1 VKVCSIDGVTYFN
14 LTALEEKELTMII
27 QNTTPFKI
35 FARSK
40 LHKFETVQT
49 VYPEDKIYY
58 AQKYPNKSGSM
69 LLIQFY
75 NDEGN
80 SINLEV
86 DFMII
91 TSEPR
96 FYEIG
101 DPAHLIEITVKFL
114 GQNKVIGIRLIPKA
128 EVTREKKVSQE
139 ITLIRFEFNIID
151 ISIVQLTKGNGRR
164 ELVNLYFAGNRGSLE
179 MRELGGVRLTAQID
193 HFQIDNNSNIKTS
206 FPVILRVTE
215 DKIRKNVPKKK
226 FLELE
231 LAFED
236 PSKSSHLYFS
246 NIIVALGNL
255 ETFIEE
261 EFADQLL
268 GYFENLSSRLS
279 KGKQTTSHFDFIKR
293 KYYEGI
299 SVDNSFDY
307 NQQIWTFTVI
317 DRVNNYVFI
326 DNMVLPQLK
335 VFVSYFQ
342 DPSST
347 VDKDFELISLIGVA
361 VGGFENAEITLKGLH
376 RE

>member
-1 VKVCSIDGVTYFN
+1 MKVCSIDGLTYFH
-14 LTALEEKELTMII
+14 LTALEEKELTMIV
-27 QNTTPFKI
+27 QNSTPFKI

-49 VYPEDKIYY
+49 VYPENQIHY

-101 DPAHLIEITVKFL
+101 DPTHLIEITVKFL
-114 GQNKVIGIRLIPKA
+114 GQNKVIGIRLVAKSEI
-128 EVTREKKVSQE
+128 TREKKVNQE

-151 ISIVQLTKGNGRR
+151 ISIVQLTNKGRR
-164 ELVNLYFAGNRGSLE
+164 ELVNLYFSGNRGSLE
-179 MRELGGVRLTAQID
+179 MRELGGVRVVAQID

-215 DKIRKNVPKKK
+215 DKIRKNVPRKK
-226 FLELE
+226 FLELDV
-231 LAFED
+231 AFED

-246 NIIVALGNL
+246 NIILALGNL

-261 EFADQLL
+261 EFADQVLS
-268 GYFENLSSRLS
+268 YFESLFARLS

-317 DRVNNYVFI
+317 DKINNYVFI
-326 DNMVLPQLK
+326 DNMVLPQVK

-361 VGGFENAEITLKGLH
+361 VGGFENAEIILKGLH